1 MRTLKQSGISRNTKM
16 KAKLNT
22 IGQDLFWNYFDLE
35 NGEMVVWQG
44 YDDSFWWN
52 KVSISDNF
60 RIKGNLRLDPYTCE
74 VEIIK

>member
-1 MRTLKQSGISRNTKM
+1 M
-16 KAKLNT
+16 KARLNQ
-22 IGQDLFWNYFDLE
+22 IGNDLFWNYFDLE

-44 YDDSFWWN
+44 YDDAFWWN

-60 RIKGNLRLDPYTCE
+60 RIKNNLKLDPYSYE